1 MKQNLKYALGNF
13 SFLLPFTIIKNKKIP
28 FLPFY
33 HLVTD
38 EIPRHIKFLYKPF
51 GTVAF
56 EKHLDFYLKH
66 YKPVE
71 QIPDFN
77 KNGYFLLS
85 FDDGLRE
92 IYDIVVPIL
101 KRKGVR
107 AVIFVNSEFVDNR
120 DLMFRYKASL
130 LVDRLINK
138 SLTSAEKQF
147 LITAFK
153 SHGLNFSDIKRSILN
168 IDFLHRAIID
178 NLLEN
183 FEIDIPQYLREQK
196 PYMTLN
202 QLKSLEKYGFWIGM
216 HSASHPDFKQL
227 TVDEQLSE
235 INAGLEWHRTN
246 FPNQPNYFAFPF
258 SDDGLKKTF
267 IESFGDLGIPNS
279 FGTAGIKKDICR
291 NHYQRFPVEDYSGSI
306 NKIVRG
312 ELAYQLML
320 RIFGKNKVI
329 HP

>member
-1 MKQNLKYALGNF
+1 M
-13 SFLLPFTIIKNKKIP
+13 LPFSVIRDHRIP

-33 HLVTD
+33 HLVTN
-38 EIPRHIKFLYKPF
+38 ETPAHIKFLYKPF
-51 GTVAF
+51 DTLAF
-56 EKHLDFYLKH
+56 EKHLDFYLKY

-71 QIPDFN
+71 QISDFN
-77 KNGYFLLS
+77 KSGYFLLS

-92 IYDIVVPIL
+92 VYDIVVPIL

-107 AVIFVNSEFVDNR
+107 AIIFVNSEFVDNR

-138 SLTSAEKQF
+138 SLTAVEKQF

-153 SHGLNFSDIKRSILN
+153 SHGLNFTVPKKSILN
-168 IDFLHRAIID
+168 IDFSHRAIID

-183 FEIDIPQYLREQK
+183 FEIDISQYLQEQK

-202 QLKSLEKYGFWIGM
+202 QLKSLEKDGFWIGM

-227 TVDEQLSE
+227 TVDEQLSD
-235 INAGLEWHRTN
+235 INAGLEWHRKN
-246 FPNQPNYFAFPF
+246 FPNQPDYFAFPF

-267 IESFGDLGIPNS
+267 IASFEASRISKS

-291 NHYQRFPVEDYSGSI
+291 SHYQRFPVEAYSGSI

-320 RIFGKNKVI
+320 RIFGKYKVI